1 MRCRLL
7 FFIPWLSLLAAPAVQ
22 AASSGQ
28 ADEIAAYFRLLWG
41 LLAVVGILLVLYA
54 IVKKRFSIFNTRGNN
69 AIKVLE
75 IRPLQPRKALCL
87 IEVRGKEYLLGLSAD
102 HISLIAALDQPP
114 AGSFGS
120 ILSTAQQQENQPC
133 PGSQKSA

>member
-1 MRCRLL
+1 MRLGLFLL
-7 FFIPWLSLLAAPAVQ
+7 LALASLLPDQ
-22 AASSGQ
+22 AAAATSNGQ

-54 IVKKRFSIFNTRGNN
+54 IVKKKFSFLNQGGHG

-87 IEVRGKEYLLGLSAD
+87 IEVRGKEFLLGLSAD
-102 HISLIAALDQPP
+102 HITLLADLNQPST
-114 AGSFGS
+114 GSFS
-120 ILSTAQQQENQPC
+120 EILASSQHQENQPC
-133 PGSQKSA
+133 AGPSQSA

>member
-1 MRCRLL
+1 MRFGLFLL
-7 FFIPWLSLLAAPAVQ
+7 LALASLLPDQ
-22 AASSGQ
+22 AAAATSNGQ

-54 IVKKRFSIFNTRGNN
+54 IVKKKFSFLNPGGHS

-87 IEVRGKEYLLGLSAD
+87 IEVRGKEFLLGLSAD
-102 HISLIAALDQPP
+102 HITLLADLNQPST
-114 AGSFGS
+114 GSFS
-120 ILSTAQQQENQPC
+120 EILASSQHQENQPC
-133 PGSQKSA
+133 AGPSQSA

>member
-1 MRCRLL
+1 MRCRLFL
-7 FFIPWLSLLAAPAVQ
+7 IIALASLLPGQAAA

-28 ADEIAAYFRLLWG
+28 TDEIAAYFRLLWG

-54 IVKKRFSIFNTRGNN
+54 IIKKKFSFLNPRGHS

-87 IEVRGKEYLLGLSAD
+87 IEVRGKEFLLGLSAD
-102 HISLIAALDQPP
+102 HITLLADLNSPS
-114 AGSFGS
+114 AGSFS
-120 ILSTAQQQENQPC
+120 EILATSQHQENQPC
-133 PGSQKSA
+133 AGPSKSA

>member
-1 MRCRLL
+1 MRFGL
-7 FFIPWLSLLAAPAVQ
+7 FLFLTLPSLLPGQAAA

-54 IVKKRFSIFNTRGNN
+54 FVKKKFSFLNPRGHS

-87 IEVRGKEYLLGLSAD
+87 IEVRGKEFLLGLSAD
-102 HISLIAALDQPP
+102 HITLLAELNQPST
-114 AGSFGS
+114 GSFS
-120 ILSTAQQQENQPC
+120 EILATSQHQENQPC
-133 PGSQKSA
+133 AGPSQSA